1 MYSEDI
7 GGYLIKLKNLKDKE
21 IKEIISNI
29 DQGLI
34 NFIKEGKYKE
44 VLISMGN
51 LNNYSIN
58 NQLYIISQKQDAK
71 TLYTL
76 KKWNSYGRQ
85 VNSGEKAIKLFRPII
100 NKIKDD
106 ENKISKEDVK
116 GYQIGYLFDIS
127 QTKGKELDVFKFDE
141 SKVIENKDI
150 IIDNLKR
157 TISKFGYDLSFVN
170 KEELVQDCYGL
181 CNHKN
186 KKILVLKELC
196 DLQKISTCIHEC
208 AHVLA
213 HSNYRSDFKGLTRL
227 EIKEIKEIE
236 AESIACIVSSYLGL
250 DTKNFNFSYILGW
263 AEGDILKF
271 RKNLDVISK
280 YSNILINGIEEKI
293 C

>member
-1 MYSEDI
+1 MYSENI
-7 GGYLIKLKNLKDKE
+7 GGYLIKLKNLKDNE

-29 DQGLI
+29 DKGLI

-71 TLYTL
+71 TLYSL
-76 KKWNSYGRQ
+76 KKWNSFGRQ
-85 VNSGEKAIKLFRPII
+85 VNSGEKAIKIFRPII
-100 NKIKDD
+100 NKVID
-106 ENKISKEDVK
+106 EENNINKENVK

-141 SKVIENKDI
+141 SK
-150 IIDNLKR
+150 IIDNKDKIINSLKI
-157 TISKFGYDLSFVN
+157 TISNHGYDLYFVDKN
-170 KEELVQDCYGL
+170 ELVKECYGL
-181 CNHKN
+181 CDHKN
-186 KKILVLKELC
+186 KKILVLNDLC

-208 AHVLA
+208 AHALA

-227 EIKEIKEIE
+227 EIKEIKEVE
-236 AESIACIVSSYLGL
+236 AESIACIVNSYLGL

-271 RKNLDVISK
+271 RRNLDLISK
-280 YSNILINGIEEKI
+280 YSNILIDGIAKNI
-293 C
+293 